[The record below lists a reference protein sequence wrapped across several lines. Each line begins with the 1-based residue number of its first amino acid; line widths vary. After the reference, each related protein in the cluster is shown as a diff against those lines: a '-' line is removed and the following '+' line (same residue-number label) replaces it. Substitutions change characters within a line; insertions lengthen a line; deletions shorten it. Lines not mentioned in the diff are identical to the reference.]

1 MKPTFHA
8 EIGLGHY
15 QLFLKCKVPNEIK
28 KKALSAA
35 ESPHDNTERSAFI
48 TDSIQILKQR
58 GDFSLSAN
66 LDEMKPLLW
75 N

>member
-35 ESPHDNTERSAFI
+35 ESPTTIRNEAPSSQIRSK
-48 TDSIQILKQR
+48 S
-58 GDFSLSAN
+58 
-66 LDEMKPLLW
+66 
-75 N
+75 